1 MTVTR
6 IDVDEARALIDAG
19 AVLIDV
25 LPEATY
31 RDNHL
36 PGAINHPL
44 QTMTEESVAGLDRGA
59 DLVVYCYDQRCDLS
73 ARASARLD
81 AMGFRHVHDLIG
93 GRAAWT
99 VLGLPTEGWEGDR
112 RAVAGF
118 VEPVPTV
125 PVGSTLGEAAAAG
138 DGDLPI
144 AVVDDGGVLLGAL
157 DPVATTL
164 DPSTPVSSAMV
175 PAPGTIRPDMTLD
188 GALAQLGRDG
198 LPYSF
203 VTTARGELL
212 GLLPAD
218 AHI

>member
-6 IDVDEARALIDAG
+6 IDVDQARALIDAG
-19 AVLIDV
+19 GVLVDV
-25 LPEATY
+25 LPAETY

-36 PGAINHPL
+36 PGALSHPL
-44 QTMTEESVAGLDRGA
+44 ETMSEESVADLDRNA

-81 AMGFRHVHDLIG
+81 AMGFRHVFDLVG

-118 VEPVPTV
+118 VEPVPRVPFGATV
-125 PVGSTLGEAAAAG
+125 GDAAAVLDGG
-138 DGDLPI
+138 DVV
-144 AVVDDGGVLLGAL
+144 AVVDGDGVLLGAL
-157 DPVATTL
+157 DPVATAL
-164 DPSTPVSSAMV
+164 DPALPVSAAMV
-175 PAPGTIRPDMTLD
+175 PAPGTLRPDMTID
-188 GALAQLGRDG
+188 AALTQLGRDG

-218 AHI
+218 AHV